1 MTTRSNFLKSEL
13 EKIYNLLNVSFEYAD
28 FARLENDNRFI
39 KIFELLMEL
48 CFSGTNQKT
57 ERRRPFGTGLVRHC
71 PQGLFSP
78 FFTFLLCHI
87 FPPV

>member
-1 MTTRSNFLKSEL
+1 MTARSNFLKSEL

-48 CFSGTNQKT
+48 SEKSNTLRQVVKGSHF
-57 ERRRPFGTGLVRHC
+57 V
-71 PQGLFSP
+71 
-78 FFTFLLCHI
+78 
-87 FPPV
+87 